1 MSIKRLYENVLK
13 EHIRDLQQMA
23 FLVGPRQ
30 VGKTTIALTI
40 KSSSQNLTY
49 LNWDNKDH
57 RKIILAG
64 PKSIADYAA
73 LNKSFENAPIM
84 IFDEIHKYKNWKNF
98 LKGFFDT
105 YKAQTKIIVTGSAR
119 LDVYNSSGD
128 SLMGRYFPYHIHPFS
143 VAELLHTKPINTE
156 INPPVK
162 PDQNI
167 FMQLLE
173 TGGFPE
179 PFIMNN
185 RRFSNRWKSTRHQQ
199 LFHDEIKNL
208 SHIQEI
214 AQLEILA
221 ELLKHQ
227 TGQLLNYNNLA
238 NKIDASVDTVRRWI
252 KVLEKFYYCFTI
264 KPWTK
269 NIARSLIK
277 TPKIYL
283 WDWSDVIDPGA
294 KAENFIASHLL
305 KAVNLWN
312 DLGFGNYSLHYL
324 RDKEKHEVDFIVTK
338 NGNAWFLVEVK
349 TSENSGIDKTLYNFQ
364 KATKAQHA
372 FQVIINREFVNKDCF
387 SYTKPTIVSA
397 STFLSQLV

>member
-1 MSIKRLYENVLK
+1 MSVKRLYDNVLK
-13 EHIRDLQQMA
+13 EHLNELQQMV

-30 VGKTTIALTI
+30 VGKTTIALTA
-40 KSSSQNLTY
+40 KNLTQNLTY

-57 RKIILAG
+57 SQIILAG
-64 PKSIADYAA
+64 PKAIADYAA
-73 LNKSFENAPIM
+73 LNQSFETVPIL

-98 LKGFFDT
+98 LKGFFDV
-105 YKAQTKIIVTGSAR
+105 YKEQTKIIVTGSAR

-128 SLMGRYFPYHIHPFS
+128 SLMGRYFPYHVHPIS
-143 VAELLHTKPINTE
+143 VAELLRTKLIDTE
-156 INPPVK
+156 IRSPK
-162 PDQNI
+162 KLEQNI

-185 RRFSNRWKSTRHQQ
+185 HRFSNRWESTRHQQ
-199 LFHDEIKNL
+199 LFNDEIRNL
-208 SHIQEI
+208 NHIQEI
-214 AQLEILA
+214 SQLEVLA

-238 NKIDASVDTVRRWI
+238 NKVDVAVDTVRRWV

-269 NIARSLIK
+269 NITRSLIK

-283 WDWSDVIDPGA
+283 WDWSDIINPGA

-305 KAVNLWN
+305 KAVNLWE
-312 DLGFGNYSLHYL
+312 DLGFGDYGLYYL
-324 RDKEKHEVDFIVTK
+324 RDKEKHEVDFVVTK
-338 NGNAWFLVEVK
+338 NNHPWFLVEVK

-364 KATKAQHA
+364 KATQAPHA
-372 FQVIINREFVNKDCF
+372 FQVVINREFINKDCF
-387 SYTKPTIVSA
+387 SHTKPTIVSA
-397 STFLSQLV
+397 STFLSQLA